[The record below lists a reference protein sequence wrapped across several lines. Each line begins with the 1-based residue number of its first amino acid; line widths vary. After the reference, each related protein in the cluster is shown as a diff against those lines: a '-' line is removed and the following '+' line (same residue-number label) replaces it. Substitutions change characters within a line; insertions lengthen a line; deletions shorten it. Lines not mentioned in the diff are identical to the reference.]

1 MYKIFGINIKYI
13 QDQYA
18 ESGKKNQDQNKY
30 TAISCLWPK
39 DKILWGCKFSSN
51 SSIDLIQ
58 SQ

>member
-39 DKILWGCKFSSN
+39 DKIL
-51 SSIDLIQ
+51 
-58 SQ
+58 